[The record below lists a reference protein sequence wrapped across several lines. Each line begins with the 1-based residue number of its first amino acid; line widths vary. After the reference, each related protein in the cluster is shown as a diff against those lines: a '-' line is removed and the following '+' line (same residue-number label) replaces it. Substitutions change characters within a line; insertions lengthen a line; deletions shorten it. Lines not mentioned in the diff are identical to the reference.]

1 MFRYILRRIAQSVI
15 VLIGVSILAFSVM
28 FLAGDPTYLYVSERS
43 SAEEIE
49 ATRRALGFD
58 KPVHIQY
65 ITWLGKAVQGDFGI
79 STKYNQPAMKLVLDR
94 LPATL
99 ELTFVG
105 MIVAVL
111 FAIPLGVIAAAKRN
125 SIFDNLMMI
134 IAMIGQSIPEFWLG
148 LMLILIVG
156 VEFRLLPIS
165 GRIPIFEPL
174 FTGQWEVLKATFGD
188 AVRYIIMPGIASGVW
203 SLSRNARLVRSSM
216 LEVLGMD
223 YVTTARAKGVNN
235 YKVIMKHAF
244 KNALI
249 PIVTIVGL
257 EFGFLIGG
265 NVIIENVFAWPGVG
279 RLVVFAINQRDFNVV
294 QASVITL
301 AMLFVLLNL
310 LVDVMYTWLDPRIRY
325 S

>member
-28 FLAGDPTYLYVSERS
+28 FLAGDPTLLYVSERS

-49 ATRRALGFD
+49 STRRALGFD
-58 KPVHIQY
+58 KPKHIQY
-65 ITWLGKAVQGDFGI
+65 LNWLGKAVQGDFGQ
-79 STKYNQPAMKLVLDR
+79 STKYKQPAMKLVLER

-105 MIVAVL
+105 MFVAVAL
-111 FAIPLGVIAAAKRN
+111 AIPLGVIAAAKRN
-125 SIFDNLMMI
+125 SIFDNFTMI
-134 IAMIGQSIPEFWLG
+134 LAMIGQSIPEFWLG

-156 VEFRLLPIS
+156 VEYRLLPIS
-165 GRIPIFEPL
+165 GRVAILEPL
-174 FTGQWEVLKATFGD
+174 FTGQWDVLKATFGE
-188 AVRYIIMPGIASGVW
+188 AMRHILMPGVASGIW

-223 YVTTARAKGVNN
+223 YVTTARAKGVND

-265 NVIIENVFAWPGVG
+265 DVIIENVFAWPGVG
-279 RLVVFAINQRDFNVV
+279 RLVVYAINQRDFNVV
-294 QASVITL
+294 QASVFTL
-301 AMLFVLLNL
+301 ALLFIFLNL